1 MCIEVNWLRS
11 SVTSLCVSR
20 SKKQAKH
27 ECAQKALDSFV
38 QFRDA
43 FEGVVNAASANG
55 AGTPLPTGSTKVSF
69 FQVLSL
75 TQLYYVDLIKDQCKK
90 ATHNQG
96 FHQLILT
103 VSKTKPKKLS
113 YSGKTKKK
121 QKKMS

>member
-11 SVTSLCVSR
+11 SVTCLCASR

-55 AGTPLPTGSTKVSF
+55 AGTPLPTGSTKVS
-69 FQVLSL
+69 VSVRPGHYI
-75 TQLYYVDLIKDQCKK
+75 TQFYCVDFS
-90 ATHNQG
+90 NQG
-96 FHQLILT
+96 S
-103 VSKTKPKKLS
+103 V
-113 YSGKTKKK
+113 
-121 QKKMS
+121 